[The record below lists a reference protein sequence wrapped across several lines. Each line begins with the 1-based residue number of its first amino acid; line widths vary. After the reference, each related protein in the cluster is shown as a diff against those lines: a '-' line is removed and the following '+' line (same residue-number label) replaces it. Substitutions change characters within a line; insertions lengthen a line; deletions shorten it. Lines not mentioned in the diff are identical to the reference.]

1 MSSTLS
7 PKFITFDMLGTL
19 TSFQLAPI
27 VSSVLDGIIPPEDH
41 SEFRDHFS
49 SYREDEVI
57 GVYKP
62 YAQVIRDS
70 WQRTCNRWRIQFRQS
85 DVDQMVAA
93 IPTWGPHPDVVEP
106 LKRLAA
112 KYPLVIL
119 TNHADDMVYGN
130 VEKLGVE
137 FYRVFTAEQARAY
150 KPRLAAFE
158 YMIDQLDAKPTD
170 LLHVSAHIWYDVI
183 PATAVGIKDIAYIDH
198 DDELIDYPGIRRTTL
213 AGVADLVGA

>member
-1 MSSTLS
+1 MSATLS

-19 TSFQLAPI
+19 TNFQLAPI
-27 VSSVLDGIIPPEDH
+27 VSAVLEGVVPPEDH
-41 SEFRDHFS
+41 SLLRDHYS

-62 YAQVIRDS
+62 YPQVIRDS

-93 IPTWGPHPDVVEP
+93 IPTWGPHADVVEP
-106 LKRLAA
+106 LKRLAE

-119 TNHADDMVYGN
+119 TNHSDDLAHQN

-137 FYRVFTAEQARAY
+137 FYRVFTAEQAQAY
-150 KPRLAAFE
+150 KPRLRAFE
-158 YMIDQLDAKPTD
+158 YMIDQLDAKPSE

-183 PATAVGIKDIAYIDH
+183 PATAMGITEIAYIDH
-198 DDELIDYPGIRRTTL
+198 GDEALDFPGIRRTTL